1 MLHKFPDKKIVMGLV
16 DINGSVAIYDIPLK
30 LWYVVYVGEFNL
42 TEGLWYGLKAD
53 DVYKL

>member
-1 MLHKFPDKKIVMGLV
+1 MLHKFTDKKIVMGLV